1 MIMTAAPQTDTPHIL
16 PPHDD
21 AAAREADDLR
31 ESAMRLLDFDEI
43 RRRLADHA
51 TFYEARTLALALAP
65 SSDAYE
71 VERRQRETADA
82 KALLDEIDDLD
93 LRSDADTSESVTRAA
108 LGGVLSGKEL
118 LAVAA
123 SLEVHRRARGARNA
137 AERVAPMMAEL
148 ASLVPDLRDVQSR
161 IRSKIGLR
169 GEVADDATP
178 TLRVLRRQVV
188 SAYERV
194 NEALQRFIRSADVRE
209 ALQDPVIS
217 ARGDRLVVPVRAD
230 RRRRVP
236 GIVHDASNTG
246 ATVFVEPFST
256 VELCNEWRELALEER
271 REELR
276 VLRDLSSIVGDAAAE
291 IRAANAAVAKMD
303 FALARARYARRLGA
317 TAPAVAERVR
327 LIRARH
333 PLLDAD
339 AVPLTLSVGREWSTL
354 VITGP
359 NTGGKT
365 VAMKT
370 VGLAALMHQSGLQ
383 IPADAGCGLPVF
395 DGVFADIGDQ
405 QSVTESV
412 STFGSHMR
420 NVVRILRRAG
430 PRSLVLLDEVGA
442 STDPE
447 EGSALAKAIIA
458 RLARA
463 GIASIA
469 TTHHRNVAAF
479 AESSERAMN
488 ASFQLDPDTL
498 EPTYQMTV
506 GVPGRSYAMAVAERL
521 GLPAEI
527 LEEARS
533 LIEPRHL
540 LFEDWLNELQR
551 ERRQI
556 QESEERASR
565 ARAEAEALREELE
578 RQVDYLAARR
588 DDMLDAA
595 RRETMARF
603 REASRRLEGAEAAL
617 KWAPPTPSA
626 DAPDPQERLA
636 RIKRELAAVDVPAPA
651 RTPRRTKAAARP
663 LAAGDDV
670 FIRGMNL
677 TGRISD
683 MNGRGDDVEVS
694 VGRARISVDIHRL
707 SRIERDDDG
716 GSGDE
721 SDGAQPPSLATNLA
735 PAMESAELDLRGMRA
750 ADAQISLD
758 EFLDHAARDGVS
770 RLRVIHGRGAG
781 VLRSVVREH
790 LRHHRGVSGFGSEP
804 RERGGDGATWVEL
817 AG

>member
-1 MIMTAAPQTDTPHIL
+1 MIAAPQTDPLHTP
-16 PPHDD
+16 PDD
-21 AAAREADDLR
+21 AAREVDDLR
-31 ESAMRLLDFDEI
+31 ESSMRLLDFDEI

-65 SSDAYE
+65 SSDAGE
-71 VERRQRETADA
+71 VERLQRETADA
-82 KALLDEIDDLD
+82 RALLDEVDDLD
-93 LRSDADTSESVTRAA
+93 LESRADTTESVARAA
-108 LGGVLSGKEL
+108 LGGTLSGDEL

-123 SLEVHRRARGARNA
+123 SLEVHRRARGALSA

-148 ASLVPDLRDVQSR
+148 ASLLPDLRGIQR
-161 IRSKIGLR
+161 QIRSKIGLR
-169 GEVADDATP
+169 GEVMDDATP
-178 TLRVLRRQVV
+178 TLRALRRQTG
-188 SAYERV
+188 AAFERV
-194 NEALQRFIRSADVRE
+194 NEALHAFMRSAEAKD

-217 ARGDRLVVPVRAD
+217 VRGDRLVVPVRAD

-256 VELCNEWRELALEER
+256 VELCNEWRELTLEER
-271 REELR
+271 REERR
-276 VLRDLSSIVGDAAAE
+276 VLRELSSTVGAAADE

-303 FALARARYARRLGA
+303 FALARARYARRLDA
-317 TAPAVAERVR
+317 TKPAVGERVR

-333 PLLDAD
+333 PLLGAD
-339 AVPLTLSVGREWSTL
+339 AVPLTLGFGREWSAL
-354 VITGP
+354 VVTGP

-383 IPADAGCGLPVF
+383 IPADEGCSLPVF
-395 DGVFADIGDQ
+395 DSVFADIGDL

-420 NVVRILRRAG
+420 NVIRILRHADR
-430 PRSLVLLDEVGA
+430 RSLVLLDEVGA

-463 GIASIA
+463 GVAAIA

-479 AESSERAMN
+479 AEAFDGMMN

-498 EPTYQMTV
+498 EPTYRMTI

-527 LEEARS
+527 LEESRS
-533 LIEPRHL
+533 LMEPRHL

-556 QESEERASR
+556 QESVEGASR
-565 ARAEAEALREELE
+565 ARAEAESLRQELE
-578 RQVDYLAARR
+578 RQVDYLVTRR
-588 DDMLDAA
+588 DDMLDSA
-595 RRETMARF
+595 RREAMARF
-603 REASRRLEGAEAAL
+603 REANRRLEGAEAAL
-617 KWAPPTPSA
+617 KWASPSRSHSPSRSDSEPP
-626 DAPDPQERLA
+626 DAPERVA
-636 RIKRELAAVDVPAPA
+636 QIRRELAAVEIPAPA
-651 RTPRRTKAAARP
+651 RPRRDLATARP
-663 LAAGDDV
+663 LAAGDHV

-677 TGRISD
+677 TGRITA
-683 MNGRGDDVEVS
+683 MGGRGGGAEVS
-694 VGRARISVDIHRL
+694 VGRARVSVDVHRL
-707 SRIERDDDG
+707 SRIERDSDR
-716 GSGDE
+716 DE
-721 SDGAQPPSLATNLA
+721 PPANDA
-735 PAMESAELDLRGMRA
+735 PLTSVDFAPPIQSAELDIRGMRA
-750 ADAQISLD
+750 GDAEISLD

-770 RLRVIHGRGAG
+770 RVRVIHGRGAG
-781 VLRSVVREH
+781 VLRSVVREN
-790 LRHHRGVSGFGSEP
+790 LRRHRGVSDFGAEP
-804 RERGGDGATWVEL
+804 RERGGDGATWAEL
-817 AG
+817 A

>member
-1 MIMTAAPQTDTPHIL
+1 MIAAPQTAPLHI
-16 PPHDD
+16 PPDD
-21 AAAREADDLR
+21 AAREFADLR
-31 ESAMRLLDFDEI
+31 ESSMRLLDFDEI

-71 VERRQRETADA
+71 VERLQRETADA
-82 KALLDEIDDLD
+82 RAFLDEVDDLD
-93 LRSDADTSESVTRAA
+93 LESRADTSESVARAA
-108 LGGVLSGKEL
+108 LGGTLNGDEL

-123 SLEVHRRARGARNA
+123 SLEVHRRARGARA
-137 AERVAPMMAEL
+137 AAQRVAPMMAEL
-148 ASLVPDLRDVQSR
+148 ASLLPDLRGIQR
-161 IRSKIGLR
+161 EIRSKIGLR
-169 GEVADDATP
+169 GEVRDDATP
-178 TLRVLRRQVV
+178 ALRALRRQTGA
-188 SAYERV
+188 AYERV
-194 NEALQRFIRSADVRE
+194 NAALQDFIRSADAKD

-217 ARGDRLVVPVRAD
+217 IRGDRLVVPVRAD

-256 VELCNEWRELALEER
+256 VELCNEWRELTLEER
-271 REELR
+271 REERR
-276 VLRDLSSIVGDAAAE
+276 VLRELTALVGAAADE
-291 IRAANAAVAKMD
+291 IRSANAAVAKMD

-317 TAPAVAERVR
+317 SKPAVGEVVR

-333 PLLDAD
+333 PLLGAD
-339 AVPLTLSVGREWSTL
+339 AVPLTLAIGRERSAL
-354 VITGP
+354 VVTGP

-383 IPADAGCGLPVF
+383 IPADEGCSLPVF
-395 DGVFADIGDQ
+395 DGVFADIGDS

-420 NVVRILRRAG
+420 NVIRILRRAG
-430 PRSLVLLDEVGA
+430 RRSLVLLDEVGA

-463 GIASIA
+463 GVISIA
-469 TTHHRNVAAF
+469 TTHHRDVAAF
-479 AESSERAMN
+479 AEASDCMTN
-488 ASFQLDPDTL
+488 AGFQLDPDTL
-498 EPTYQMTV
+498 EPTYQMTI

-527 LEEARS
+527 LEESRS
-533 LIEPRHL
+533 LMEPRHL

-556 QESEERASR
+556 QESAEGASR
-565 ARAEAEALREELE
+565 ARAEAESLRQELE
-578 RQVDYLAARR
+578 RQVDYLVTRR
-588 DDMLDAA
+588 DDMLDSA
-595 RRETMARF
+595 RREAMARF
-603 REASRRLEGAEAAL
+603 REANRRLEGAEAAL
-617 KWAPPTPSA
+617 KWTAPPPRSDSETPR
-626 DAPDPQERLA
+626 APERVA
-636 RIKRELAAVDVPAPA
+636 QIRRELAAVEIPAPA
-651 RTPRRTKAAARP
+651 LPRRDPATARP

-677 TGRISD
+677 TGRITAMS
-683 MNGRGDDVEVS
+683 GRGEGVEVS
-694 VGRARISVDIHRL
+694 VGRARVSVDVHRL
-707 SRIERDDDG
+707 SRIERDADQ
-716 GSGDE
+716 DE
-721 SDGAQPPSLATNLA
+721 SADDLPTTSMDLA
-735 PAMESAELDLRGMRA
+735 PPMQTAELDLRGMRA
-750 ADAQISLD
+750 ADAQICLD

-770 RLRVIHGRGAG
+770 RVRIIHGRGAG

-790 LRHHRGVSGFGSEP
+790 LRRHRGVGDFGAEP
-804 RERGGDGATWVEL
+804 RERGGDGATWAEL
-817 AG
+817 S